1 MSDKLQII
9 DNLTFY
15 APISKHKER
24 RLNKIIMKGILW
36 SFIFYAFRAIFIFP
50 LLIFSEFKTSY
61 FNLYLTR
68 FAFNGPSYE
77 EIWNNFKKAYSLV
90 FDNNDFF
97 IKYLIISFILLS
109 IILVYFI
116 KSPSG
121 ILISFV
127 VSAISPYI
135 ISNVFIP
142 LVSILYVIFNI
153 VVLFI
158 DNIFPFMPN
167 IFAWGIVGALFGIA
181 GAIKENKSTYRVIL
195 VGILSL
201 VFVISKVS
209 FSINDAV
216 QLKNFFS

>member
-24 RLNKIIMKGILW
+24 WVNKIIMKGILW

-77 EIWNNFKKAYSLV
+77 EIWNNFKKSYSLV

-142 LVSILYVIFNI
+142 LVSVLYVIFNL

-158 DNIFPFMPN
+158 DNLFPFIPN

-181 GAIKENKSTYRVIL
+181 GAIKENNSTYRVIL
-195 VGILSL
+195 VGFLSL
-201 VFVISKVS
+201 VFIISKVS

-216 QLKNFFS
+216 QLKNFFN